1 MAKIAFIGLG
11 NMGGH
16 MAANLVKAQHK
27 VRAFD
32 LVKDLCATAE
42 KEGCEIA
49 SSAKDAVKDAE
60 FVVTMLPA
68 GPQVRAVWA
77 DIIDSVPKS
86 ALMIDCSTIDMASAK
101 EVLSL
106 AKSRGIEAVDAPVSG
121 GTMGAKAATLT
132 LMVGGTEAAY
142 AKAKPI
148 LEKVGRRAVYC
159 GDAGMGQAAKICN
172 NMMAGIEMLAI
183 SEAFVLAERL
193 GLSHQAMFDVVSTS
207 SGQCFAL
214 TSMAPVPAVVP
225 QSAANNDFKPGF
237 ALPLMIK
244 DLKLAQAAAQGSGA
258 NCPLGGLAVQIY
270 EIHENLGNSHKDFS
284 SVIETIRGKK

>member
-32 LVKDLCATAE
+32 LVKGLCEAAQ

-49 SSAKDAVKDAE
+49 ASARDAVKDAE
-60 FVVTMLPA
+60 VVMTMLPQGVHVLSVWQDIVDA
-68 GPQVRAVWA
+68 VPQG
-77 DIIDSVPKS
+77 

-101 EVLSL
+101 AAHAL
-106 AKSRGIEAVDAPVSG
+106 ASARGIEAVDAPVSG

-132 LMVGGTEAAY
+132 LMVGGTGSAFER
-142 AKAKPI
+142 AKPI
-148 LEKVGRRAVYC
+148 LEKVGRRAVHC
-159 GDAGMGQAAKICN
+159 GAAGMGQAAKICN
-172 NMMAGIEMLAI
+172 NMMVGVEMIAV
-183 SEAFVLAERL
+183 SEAFVLAEKL

-214 TSMAPVPAVVP
+214 TTMAPVPKVVP
-225 QSAANNDFKPGF
+225 GSAANNDFMPGF

-244 DLKLAQAAAQGSGA
+244 DMKLAQAAAQGSGA
-258 NCPLGGLAVQIY
+258 NCALGALALQVY
-270 EIHENLGNSHKDFS
+270 MLHENFGNAHRDFS
-284 SVIETIRGKK
+284 SAIETLRGKA